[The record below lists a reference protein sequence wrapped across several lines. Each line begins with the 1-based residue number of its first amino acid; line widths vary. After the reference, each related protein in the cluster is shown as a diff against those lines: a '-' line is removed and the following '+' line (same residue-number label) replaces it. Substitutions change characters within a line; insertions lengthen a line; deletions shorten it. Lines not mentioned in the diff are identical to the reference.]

1 MILLLDTHVVLWW
14 LDNPTQLAVE
24 ARSAITEPGN
34 DVFVSAVSAWEIA
47 IKRRLGQLDAP
58 SDFEG
63 AILIYGFRQL
73 PISMAHALATETL
86 PGHHRDPF
94 DRMLVAQAIIEG
106 ATLITRDLDIRRY
119 DVPMIAA

>member
-1 MILLLDTHVVLWW
+1 M
-14 LDNPTQLAVE
+14 
-24 ARSAITEPGN
+24 
-34 DVFVSAVSAWEIA
+34 SAWEIA
-47 IKRRLGQLDAP
+47 IKRRLGKLDAP

-63 AILIYGFRQL
+63 AILSCGFRPL

-106 ATLITRDLDIRRY
+106 ATLISRDLDIRRY

>member
-1 MILLLDTHVVLWW
+1 MILLLDTHVVLRW

-47 IKRRLGQLDAP
+47 IKRRLGKLDAP
-58 SDFEG
+58 SDFET
-63 AILIYGFRQL
+63 AILICGFRPL